1 MLKINE
7 SKEFLLR
14 TRKNLWFHTVAL
26 PGDTDLANNSTE
38 IHSQKCGMEY
48 QVISHLQPGS

>member
-1 MLKINE
+1 MVKINE
-7 SKEFLLR
+7 SKEFHLR
-14 TRKNLWFHTVAL
+14 IRKNLWFHTAAV

-38 IHSQKCGMEY
+38 IHSRKCGMED

>member
-1 MLKINE
+1 MVKINE
-7 SKEFLLR
+7 SKEFHLR
-14 TRKNLWFHTVAL
+14 IRKNLWFHKAAV

-38 IHSQKCGMEY
+38 IHSRKCGMED